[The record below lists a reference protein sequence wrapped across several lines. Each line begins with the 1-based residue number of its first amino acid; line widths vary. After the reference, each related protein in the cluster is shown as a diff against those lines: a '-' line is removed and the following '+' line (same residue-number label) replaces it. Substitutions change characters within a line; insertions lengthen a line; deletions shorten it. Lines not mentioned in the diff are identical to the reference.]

1 MNGKPLIQYPVEAAL
16 ASGYVDEVWVA
27 TDGRCI
33 SNAVCDT
40 SPNQKL
46 KVYRRSEASAQDTS
60 NSEDVL
66 LEFSDKYM
74 RHGFAKED
82 FDIMVFMQCTSP
94 LTETQDIDGAL
105 EALEDDTDC
114 SSVLTCC
121 EDHGGRL
128 CGGFIWENL
137 IDEFEI
143 AIRVTPY
150 SHQRQDMRTRYRE
163 NGAVYVS
170 YKKDFVRE
178 ETRLPGRIK
187 IYEMPRSRSFE
198 IDSEEDLE
206 EIRKIC
212 SSGS

>member
-1 MNGKPLIQYPVEAAL
+1 MPLIQYPVKAAL
-16 ASGYVDEVWVA
+16 ASSYVDEVWVA

-33 SNAVCDT
+33 SNAACDA
-40 SPNQKL
+40 SPDMRL
-46 KVYRRSEASAQDTS
+46 KVYKRSDESAEDTS
-60 NSEDVL
+60 NSEQVL
-66 LEFSDKYM
+66 LEFSGKYM
-74 RHGFAKED
+74 RHGFAKKD

-94 LTETQDIDGAL
+94 LTQAEDIDGAL
-105 EALEDDTDC
+105 EALEEDVDC
-114 SSVLTCC
+114 NSVLTCC

-128 CGGFIWENL
+128 CGGFTWENL
-137 IDEFEI
+137 IDGFEI

-150 SHQRQDMRTRYRE
+150 SHQRQDMPMRYRE
-163 NGAVYVS
+163 NGAIYVS

-206 EIRKIC
+206 ELRQLARDPYN
-212 SSGS
+212 